1 MQRSFSSPALVL
13 RVRASGESN
22 REAVFLSADEGLV
35 RATLFGGPKSKLR
48 SHVSPFNSGILWTY
62 RDPAK
67 DFRKVSD
74 FDVQS
79 WRPGLRELYER
90 SDTASII
97 AGTILSGHGSGGTF
111 GAAFALADAVLDALD
126 TADEA
131 CCELLL
137 VHFLWNW
144 AGLLGNRGADL
155 RYCSSCTCEFAG
167 DAVLWFIPGEGFLC
181 KNCLNTQHSHDRLQ
195 WSGQSD
201 HNGLSGKAVLSPGA
215 RHWLCAVEDKPPLEL
230 CHLSLDA
237 ASLGEI
243 KALIKMLGKQ

>member
-22 REAVFLSADEGLV
+22 REAVFLSAEEGLIS
-35 RATLFGGPKSKLR
+35 ATLFGGPKSKLR

-74 FDVQS
+74 FDVQF

-90 SDTASII
+90 SNTASII
-97 AGTILSGHGSGGTF
+97 AGAILVGHGSGGAF
-111 GAAFALADAVLDALD
+111 GTAFALANAALDALE

-131 CCELLL
+131 FCELLL

-144 AGLLGNRGADL
+144 SGLLGNRGADL
-155 RYCSSCTCEFAG
+155 RYCSSCTCEFTG

-181 KNCLNTQHSHDRLQ
+181 KNCLTTQHSHGRVN
-195 WSGQSD
+195 S
-201 HNGLSGKAVLSPGA
+201 HAVLGPGA
-215 RHWLCAVEDKPPLEL
+215 RRWLCAVEDKPPSEINRV
-230 CHLSLDA
+230 SLDM